1 MKSKTW
7 LAVVLLILLPVV
19 LTAEGNKEVAEEDGS
34 VKFTAVFDRIL
45 MAEDGRNEWVAEFNK
60 LTGNTIDVIQPA
72 HNQYTQIISTMFAA
86 GDAPDILEL
95 QTNDYLAFA
104 KSGNLLPIEDLI
116 ESSAALKNVDKDLIE
131 AYRLNDGHIYAVPMY
146 NGGGCVAYV
155 RQDWLDNLGLE
166 APTNWDE
173 YYAVLKAFTFD
184 DPDGN
189 GQNDTV
195 GVTLPFQ
202 TGYEFD
208 YYNRMLMQDAWFGW
222 DRKDGMWVDGFLQP
236 AMVDAVTRIK
246 GLYDEGILD
255 NEFFTNKTSTA
266 RSKVISGQS
275 GVMEYWSGI
284 WAQRFDDRA
293 KAQNPK
299 AVITALEPIENAYYI
314 NRVGPVFAITSGAKH
329 AEVIFD
335 SVVNTM
341 LDKGAGQ
348 TLFTY
353 GVEGLHYEVKNGIY
367 SMLPLPSNPDA
378 LATKAYSDPSLIM
391 NGWEPL
397 VKPAA
402 VIAQSQKVQ
411 KDHGVQLFLP
421 EGGEVFTKRN
431 GEILSLKQEIF
442 AEMIIGGL
450 SVKEGLATYEKKAN
464 ALGLQEVLAE
474 LNSK

>member
-7 LAVVLLILLPVV
+7 LVMVLLVLLPVV
-19 LTAEGNKEVAEEDGS
+19 LSAEGNKEESANGEN
-34 VKFTAVFDRIL
+34 VKFTAVFDRIIL
-45 MAEDGRNEWVAEFNK
+45 AEDGRDEWVNKFNE
-60 LTGNTIDVIQPA
+60 LTGTTIDVTQPA
-72 HNQYTQIISTMFAA
+72 HNQYSQIVSTMFAA

-104 KSGNLLPIEDLI
+104 KSGNLLPIEDYI
-116 ESSAALKNVDKDLIE
+116 DSSDVLKSVDKDLLE

-146 NGGGCVAYV
+146 NGGGCVTYI
-155 RQDWLDNLGLE
+155 RQDWLDNLGLK
-166 APTNWDE
+166 APKNWDE
-173 YYAVLKAFTFD
+173 YYKVLKAFTFD

-189 GQNDTV
+189 GKNDTV
-195 GVTLPFQ
+195 GITLPFQ

-222 DRKDGMWVDGFLQP
+222 DRKGSKWVDGFTQP
-236 AMVDAVTRIK
+236 AMFNAVARIK
-246 GLYDEGILD
+246 SLYDEGILD

-299 AVITALEPIENAYYI
+299 AVISALEPIENAYYI
-314 NRVGPVFAITSGAKH
+314 NRVGPVFAITSGAKNP
-329 AEVIFD
+329 EVIFD

-353 GVEGLHYEVKNGIY
+353 GVEGLHYQIKDGVH
-367 SMLPLPSNPDA
+367 SMLPLPSNPEA
-378 LATKAYSDPSLIM
+378 LVTKAYSDPSLIM

-397 VKPAA
+397 VKPAT
-402 VIAQSQKVQ
+402 IISQSQKVQ
-411 KDHGVQLFLP
+411 KDNGVQLFLP
-421 EGGEVFTKRN
+421 EGDVMFTKRN

-442 AEMIIGGL
+442 AEMIVGTLTIE
-450 SVKEGLATYEKKAN
+450 EGLAEYKKKAN
-464 ALGLQEVLAE
+464 ALGLQEVIAE
-474 LNSK
+474 LNK